1 MKDFE
6 KHIDRVFQESFT
18 NFEPKAPKAAWRN
31 IEKELS
37 HPSKHKII
45 PFWVYKYVGVA
56 ASALLIF
63 TLGLFY
69 NKLISLD
76 NSKVVANNSPINY
89 TIDFS
94 TNIKTLSPE
103 AFSILYQNL
112 ESQWGVFYQTSL
124 SESNGNEEKSH
135 RVKGAKTITKV
146 NTLEKNSI
154 LKPSLNAS
162 TQARLILFSEFSPS
176 NHEHSLETIKD
187 RWLINTQVAPIFSN
201 SFTNESSLGSTMQAG
216 NTSAN
221 LAFGVNLAYQLT
233 KKIKLRTG
241 LNQVNLNYAT
251 NSVAMTFSNPAFSD
265 ANINFN
271 QTNQYYTVVSSDELN
286 TIAGEGFKPDNNFGN
301 ITQQLGFIEIPVEVE
316 YELINRK
323 VDISLIGGA
332 STLFLNNNSIE
343 FNSEESKVQIGEAN
357 NINPTSFTTNIGL
370 GLNYGITKKWSFN
383 FEPTFKYQIN
393 TFKANTTG
401 ARPYYF
407 GIFTG
412 VRFNF

>member
-18 NFEPKAPKAAWRN
+18 NFEPKAPNAAWGN
-31 IEKELS
+31 IEKKLS
-37 HPSKHKII
+37 QRSKQKII
-45 PFWVYKYVGVA
+45 PIWVYKYVGIA

-69 NKLISLD
+69 NKLTLTD
-76 NSKVVANNSPINY
+76 NNKALTNTSAINY
-89 TIDFS
+89 TIDFT

-112 ESQWGVFYQTSL
+112 ESQWGVLNQTSQRQ
-124 SESNGNEEKSH
+124 SSTNQEQPD
-135 RVKGAKTITKV
+135 RIKGAKIIANV
-146 NTLEKNSI
+146 NTLEKHSI
-154 LKPSLNAS
+154 LEQSLNAS
-162 TQARLILFSEFSPS
+162 SQARLILFSDFSPLNQENRS
-176 NHEHSLETIKD
+176 ETIEN

-221 LAFGVNLAYQLT
+221 LAYGVNLAYQLT
-233 KKIKLRTG
+233 EKIKLRTG

-251 NSVAMTFSNPAFSD
+251 NNVAMTFNNPVFSD

-271 QTNQYYTVVSSDELN
+271 QSNQSFTVVSSAELN
-286 TIAGEGFKPDNNFGN
+286 DMAGEGFKPVNNFGN
-301 ITQQLGFIEIPVEVE
+301 ITQQLGFIEIPIEVE
-316 YELINRK
+316 YALVDRK
-323 VDISLIGGA
+323 VDINLIGGA
-332 STLFLNNNSIE
+332 STLFLNNNSVE
-343 FNSEESKVQIGEAN
+343 FNSEASQVQIGEAN

-407 GIFTG
+407 GVFTG